1 MIRRLRKAL
10 AGHPSAS
17 PYSVEHH
24 RRAFNNAFWLVRI
37 YYAATL
43 LFAYQEMGT
52 IWKLMQTGGS
62 FTPLWPIAWAND
74 IETTGLVIL
83 YALIGTAL
91 LTVALPD
98 RRWPRVLVF
107 ISFLS
112 AAAFRS
118 SFGLGSINHGNHY
131 WLWTG
136 FCFCFLPPGD
146 RRELGGSP
154 SNRYRF
160 LLVFSFAQGLILLF
174 YTMSGFWKAAAGV
187 EALVLG
193 RIGTFH
199 PEALATIVAA
209 KMIQLD
215 KPTLLGPW
223 LTQYPWVGWPVYMF
237 VVYIELVALWIWFR
251 PSLHRLFGVALA
263 CFHIGTFL
271 LLGISFPKHVLI
283 LTILMIWSPF
293 IPDRSSVR
301 DMLFSLPGFG
311 VFFRRP
317 IRQQVSLDGAGG
329 SVADVTR
336 PGGTA

>member
-1 MIRRLRKAL
+1 MIRRLRRAL
-10 AGHPSAS
+10 AGHPD
-17 PYSVEHH
+17 PGRYSVERH
-24 RRAFNNAFWLVRI
+24 RRSFDSAFWLVRA
-37 YYAATL
+37 YYAVML

-62 FTPLWPIAWAND
+62 FTPLWPIAWASD

-83 YALIGTAL
+83 YGLIGAAL
-91 LTVALPD
+91 LAVALPD
-98 RRWPRVLVF
+98 RRWPRILVF
-107 ISFLS
+107 LAFLS
-112 AAAFRS
+112 ASAFRS

-136 FCFCFLPPGD
+136 FCFCFLPSGG
-146 RRELGGSP
+146 RAELGSSLAGRH
-154 SNRYRF
+154 RY

-187 EALVLG
+187 EALILG

-215 KPTLLGPW
+215 RPTLLGPW
-223 LTQYPWVGWPVYMF
+223 LTENAWAGWPVYLF
-237 VVYIELVALWIWFR
+237 VVYIELFALWVWFR
-251 PSLHRLFGVALA
+251 PSLHRLFGLALA

-283 LTILMIWSPF
+283 LTILLIWSPF
-293 IPDRSSVR
+293 LPDRLDLGDV
-301 DMLFSLPGFG
+301 LISLPVVGRLFG
-311 VFFRRP
+311 ARARR
-317 IRQQVSLDGAGG
+317 RALQDRTGRSA
-329 SVADVTR
+329 ADVTR
-336 PGGTA
+336 PGGAA